1 MRISDWSSDVCSSD
15 LNPDG
20 TPGAKTR
27 TWFSVKDQPI
37 MSWAGFC
44 RNLPDQGP
52 VYAGMTMGANA
63 AVMPTNDRMP
73 VLLERAEW
81 DQWFRGSVRVVIG
94 FQFRPPFAAERM
106 IVEPTDDRWNS
117 GKGPPEPQLALQ

>member
-1 MRISDWSSDVCSSD
+1 
-15 LNPDG
+15 
-20 TPGAKTR
+20 
-27 TWFSVKDQPI
+27 

-81 DQWFRGSVRVVIG
+81 DQWFRGSVREVIG

-117 GKGPPEPQLALQ
+117 GKGPPEPHLALPRSEERRVGKECVSTYSSRGSPYN